1 MRIDRAHLPKV
12 LVYLQYSKCTVVL
25 ASLVILTAA
34 YLIQPYFVVYYTIAA
49 SDYRAAARDMARLLL
64 MMLRWAL
71 AAALLGAA
79 TAAAPRPH
87 FVFLLIDGEL
97 ACVPL

>member
-1 MRIDRAHLPKV
+1 M
-12 LVYLQYSKCTVVL
+12 
-25 ASLVILTAA
+25 
-34 YLIQPYFVVYYTIAA
+34 QPA
-49 SDYRAAARDMARLLL
+49 MARLLL